1 MPKQEMSWEKPE
13 ILHGGVPEYKQ
24 PVNPVVHRQKLNLRF
39 FQLSLYRNHCRSKLL
54 E

>member
-24 PVNPVVHRQKLNLRF
+24 AGNPGVPLQN
-39 FQLSLYRNHCRSKLL
+39 
-54 E
+54 

>member
-1 MPKQEMSWEKPE
+1 MPKQEMPWEKPE

-24 PVNPVVHRQKLNLRF
+24 PGNPVAHMQNINLWF